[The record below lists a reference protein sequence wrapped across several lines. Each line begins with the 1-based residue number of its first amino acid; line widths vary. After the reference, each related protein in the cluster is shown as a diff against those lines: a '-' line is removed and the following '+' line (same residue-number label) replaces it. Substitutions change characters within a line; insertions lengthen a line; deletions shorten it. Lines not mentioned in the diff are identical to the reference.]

1 MAVSPLVLLAQGA
14 PPNGT
19 LDLPPLTGILIA
31 VVLVIINGFF
41 VAAEFALVKVRP
53 TQIDPH
59 VSKRTGKVARHMI
72 SHLDA
77 YLSATQLGITV
88 ASLGLGWIGEPAFA
102 HLLEPIFRLLPGI
115 TETMRHTVSLA
126 VAFLTITTLHIVLG
140 ELAPKSLA
148 IRRPVV
154 TTLWVALPLY
164 AFYTISYPAIWLLNH
179 MANAILRAVGVEP
192 LEEGDLAH
200 DADEIRRLVASST
213 DSDLPESKRKLLD
226 NIFELSARV
235 ARQVMVPRAEVVHL
249 DVTQAVE
256 DNLEI
261 ARQSGHTRFPLC
273 DHDLDHVLGLI
284 HIKDVFRANETP
296 EDLRQ
301 VARKLEFVPETLSLE
316 HLLWRMLNNKVHM
329 AAVIDE
335 YGSVSGLVTLENVIE
350 EIVGQIQDEFD
361 AEAPNL
367 IEQGDNVYHV
377 RGSMLLADLEDELGI
392 EIDNRDEDTI
402 AGIALSEIG
411 RQPRVGDCA
420 RVGSLDLKV
429 VEVDNIRIQILRVKV
444 MPDTGAEEPAEERG

>member
-1 MAVSPLVLLAQGA
+1 MIPLLLLAQGGA
-14 PPNGT
+14 PLGT
-19 LDLPPLTGILIA
+19 LDLPPLTAILIA
-31 VVLVIINGFF
+31 VVLVFVNGFF

-59 VSKRTGKVARHMI
+59 VSKRAGRVARHMI

-102 HLLEPIFRLLPGI
+102 HLLEPIFQLLPGI
-115 TETMRHTVSLA
+115 TETTRHTVSLV

-148 IRRPVV
+148 IRRPEV
-154 TTLWVALPLY
+154 TSLWVALPLY

-179 MANAILRAVGVEP
+179 MANAILRAVGIDP

-200 DADEIRRLVASST
+200 TEDEIRRLVASST
-213 DSDLPESKRKLLD
+213 DSELPERKRELLD
-226 NIFELSARV
+226 NIFELSDRV
-235 ARQVMVPRAEVVHL
+235 ARQVMVPRAEVLHL
-249 DVTQAVE
+249 DVRQPVE

-261 ARQSGHTRFPLC
+261 ARKSGHTRFPLC

-296 EDLRQ
+296 QDLRQ

-316 HLLWRMLNNKVHM
+316 RLLRRMLNNNVHM

-361 AEAPNL
+361 AEAPAL
-367 IEQGDNVYHV
+367 IEQGNNIY
-377 RGSMLLADLEDELGI
+377 RIQGSMLLGDLEDELGI
-392 EIDNRDEDTI
+392 KIDNRDEDTI

-411 RQPRVGDCA
+411 RLPRVGDRA
-420 RVGSLDLKV
+420 RVGPLDLEV
-429 VEVDNIRIQILRVKV
+429 VEVDNMRIQILCVKIL
-444 MPDTGAEEPAEERG
+444 PDTGAEERAEART